1 MGFLERL
8 KGKDSAEVVDRAR
21 EQVAEHHEDIGTA
34 IDRVAELADQATD
47 GKHTER
53 IEEAAAKLKEAAN
66 RLGEEQR

>member
-53 IEEAAAKLKEAAN
+53 IEEAAAKLKEAAD
-66 RLGEEQR
+66 RLGEEHR